1 MAAFVTQPAPD
12 FKATALV
19 KGQFVDGFSL
29 SQFKG
34 KKVVLFFYPL
44 DFTFVCPT
52 EILAFSDALKEFEAR
67 NTVVVGVSVDSHFSH
82 WAWTQVE
89 RKEGGIKGITYPLV
103 SDLNKTI
110 AQDYGVLL
118 PAGIALRGL
127 FLIDSDDAQT
137 IRHITIN
144 DLPLGRNV
152 DEALRLLDAI
162 DFTKEHGEVCPANWK
177 KGDKAFKPTFDGLKE
192 FSSK

>member
-1 MAAFVTQPAPD
+1 MTAFVTQPAPD

-19 KGQFVDGFSL
+19 KGQFVEEFSL

-67 NTVVVGVSVDSHFSH
+67 NSVVVGVSVDSHFSH
-82 WAWTQVE
+82 WAWTQVD
-89 RKEGGIKGITYPLV
+89 RKEGGIKGISYPLV

-127 FLIDSDDAQT
+127 FIIDADEKQT

-152 DEALRLLDAI
+152 EEALRLLDAI

-177 KGDKAFKPTFDGLKE
+177 KGDKAFKTTFDGLKE

>member
-12 FKATALV
+12 FKADALV
-19 KGQFVDGFSL
+19 NGQFVENFSL

-52 EILAFSDALKEFEAR
+52 EILAFSDAKAEFDAR
-67 NTVVVGVSVDSHFSH
+67 NTVVVGVSVDSKFSH
-82 WAWTQVE
+82 WAWTQME
-89 RKEGGIKGITYPLV
+89 RKDGGIKGITYPLV

-118 PAGIALRGL
+118 SAGVALRGL
-127 FLIDSDDAQT
+127 FIIDADANQS

-152 DEALRLLDAI
+152 EEALRLLDAI
-162 DFTKEHGEVCPANWK
+162 DFSNEHGEVCPANWK
-177 KGDKAFKPTFDGLKE
+177 KGDKAFKPTFDGLKA